1 MAHFLNETQYRT
13 LTAICDTLI
22 PALAAQP
29 EDAQADF
36 WARSASAL
44 EVPRNFTRQVRDLA
58 DPDLQQQFKLGLD
71 LLGRGVT
78 AGPLTGQWRPF
89 ADVPAAERERILQGW
104 ATSPVPALRQLF
116 QAFKRVASAL
126 FYSLPALDG
135 GDNPNWSALGYT
147 RRSAGPPPG
156 GFAGPLPTV
165 TVSGPTTLVCDVVI
179 VGSGAGGGVA
189 AGVLAQAGKSVIVLE
204 RGRQTPEAD
213 FDGDERTGLTQ
224 RYDTLTTED
233 GAMVVLA
240 GAGLGGGTTINWS
253 AAFRTPAH
261 VLAEWAMEYGCTGWD
276 GPAFAAALDAV
287 SARVGVTLAESP
299 VSPQSAALERGCA
312 ARGVHCAPVPRNAAG
327 CGDPPACGGCGYGC
341 SRGAKQGTVRT
352 YLADAVAA
360 GARLV
365 VGAAA
370 TEIIIESGRA
380 VGVRAV
386 ATPTGIGQAGHA
398 LTVRARAV
406 IAAAGT
412 LHTPGLL
419 ARSGVTNPNVGR
431 HLRLHPTS
439 FVYGEY
445 AEPIEPWTGAPIA
458 RYSTQWA
465 DLDGAHYGVMV
476 EHPPAHPGFMGLGLP
491 WRSGRQAKA
500 LMQRVRHIA
509 GFIALTRDRGEGQ
522 VLPRPG
528 GALPKLRYAL
538 NATDRAHLMRGL
550 LECIRL
556 HAAAGAVEIGT
567 SHSALAPWR
576 AGDNL
581 DAFLQQVQRA
591 GLAPNSYNV
600 FSAHQMG
607 SCRMGG
613 RRAQAVV
620 RPDGESWDVPGLYVA
635 DGSVFPTPSGVN
647 PMLTIMG
654 VGHYVAGQV
663 AARL

>member
-1 MAHFLNETQYRT
+1 MAHFLNATQFRT

-22 PALAAQP
+22 PALDAAGD
-29 EDAQADF
+29 DAAADY

-44 EVPRNFTRQVRDLA
+44 EVPRHFTRRVRDLLDA
-58 DPDLQQQFKLGLD
+58 EQQRQFTGALD

-78 AGPLTGQWRPF
+78 AGLLTGHWRPF
-89 ADVPAAERERILQGW
+89 ADLDVGARERVLQGW

-135 GDNPNWSALGYT
+135 GDNPNWAALGYT
-147 RRSAGPPPG
+147 RRNAGPPPE
-156 GFAGPLPTV
+156 GFAAPLPTMS
-165 TVSGPTTLVCDVVI
+165 VSGPTTLDCDVVVI
-179 VGSGAGGGVA
+179 GSGAGGGVA
-189 AGVLAQAGKSVIVLE
+189 AGVLAQAGHSVVVLE
-204 RGRQTPEAD
+204 RGPQVPAAE
-213 FDGDERTGLTQ
+213 FDGDENTGLT
-224 RYDTLTTED
+224 RLYDNYTTDD
-233 GAMVVLA
+233 GALVVLS

-253 AAFRTPAH
+253 AAFRTPAY
-261 VLAEWAMEYGCTGWD
+261 VLSEWASEYGCTGWD
-276 GPAFAAALDAV
+276 GPDFAASLDAV
-287 SARVGVTLAESP
+287 SKRVGVTLAESP
-299 VSPQSAALERGCA
+299 ASPQSAALARGCA
-312 ARGVHCAPVPRNAAG
+312 ALGAHCAPVPRNAAG
-327 CGDPPACGGCGYGC
+327 CGDPPACGACGYGC
-341 SRGAKQGTVRT
+341 SRGAKQGTLKT
-352 YLADAVAA
+352 YLTDAVAA

-370 TEIIIESGRA
+370 TEVMIKAGRA
-380 VGVRAV
+380 VGVRAT
-386 ATPTGIGQAGHA
+386 AGGHA

-406 IAAAGT
+406 IVAAGT
-412 LHTPGLL
+412 LRSPGLL
-419 ARSGVTNPNVGR
+419 ARSGVANPNVGR
-431 HLRLHPTS
+431 NLRLHPTS

-445 AEPIEPWTGAPIA
+445 PEPIEPWIGAPIS

-465 DLDGAHYGVMV
+465 NLDGRHYGVII

-500 LMQRVRHIA
+500 LMLRVRHHA
-509 GFIALTRDRGEGQ
+509 GFIVLTRDRGAGQ
-522 VLPRPG
+522 VVTAKSGGPR
-528 GALPKLRYAL
+528 LRYML
-538 NATDRAHLMRGL
+538 GATDRAHLMRGL
-550 LECIRL
+550 LECVRL

-567 SHSALAPWR
+567 AQSGLPPYR

-581 DAFLQQVQRA
+581 EAFIQQVELA
-591 GLAPNSYNV
+591 GLAPNRYNV

-613 RRAQAVV
+613 QRAQAVV

-663 AARL
+663 GARL